1 MYEDSVSTFVKAR
14 EQLLLSI
21 LDGLD
26 VEDNVQEYVFAKS
39 VMLEHGFDGD
49 ATWKENIC
57 DSFVRKSNWL
67 PKEEYTQ
74 QQAEQNLQHLSTSH
88 PWRNRVNRKGPSH
101 HHELEVSDRGLAPY
115 GDSDSNPFS
124 SFYDPSKRMLPSGR
138 SIRDELMV
146 RQMVPSL
153 TNHKTHGMVSA
164 AVEKAQDQMMR
175 KNGSP
180 HHKGMRKTDLGGGTD
195 RMFHGLGP
203 LGGLNDTKLKTMHDV
218 YERDFQKWMS
228 GDEDWKSITDTGEVD
243 HDGSWRLGAIAD
255 AKAEGHSTDTQ
266 EGHFHS
272 QEELALRKLHAD
284 DRARSWNHKHIDTE
298 VKDKPFSY
306 EDLDFDTGVDTKVES
321 VDHGYNLGL
330 GGFMHQL
337 QWFSPRERTAI
348 MNAMKDGLDK
358 LSNQD
363 IKLPDGTTVSA
374 GRIKRSTQHILN
386 PMSNWGGR
394 NHGFTNENMI
404 PRREDNEQLSQK
416 QQDDLFS
423 SIHDIIHDDDF
434 EHTDEIHNN
443 LREALGLSA
452 EEEGHFDADGKKHK
466 NFNQLPKISK
476 HNAASIA
483 KYLKKNP
490 DASDEDAIANHYDKS
505 VSDIINTGHTDN
517 RLSKSQIL
525 YALGY
530 NEDMSE
536 IGVDDNHHYPNY
548 SGPLIDRDSLM
559 SVLTKAKAEGGL
571 AKEGKGMRNDM
582 QLHGGLYFNESEIDS
597 DMAEVMKDLK
607 IPGSTGHY
615 GLGAFFAPAFAA
627 GGLGRNA
634 HTLMEMIFEHFSDAD
649 GESHLGRINGQ
660 RITPHEHNIG
670 MIAPFLNHKR
680 GIFNTPANL
689 LSKYGQAKMYMKN
702 GVLSAETPKNQV
714 LANISNLSPGLA
726 NELSNLTDE
735 EIKEKYAKNYNIVNA
750 DYSSTTTNS
759 RIPHGKGY
767 KKSKKKETDIGGTN
781 LAATL
786 GIGETLET
794 GGNIQDNYE
803 EEITPDGVSP
813 NQQRWAHSI
822 ATMLG
827 RGISQGRP
835 EKLIPFT
842 YDNLMTTLP
851 SFGARTGD
859 SEAVNQY
866 MSTFFDV
873 GMETKERN
881 LASIGPDGK
890 KYHKKYQAMKDVR
903 GGKTRLRQHNDRIK
917 SSHDAIT
924 EMAMVLKKLKPEG
937 TFSPDNP
944 NLHAEVDGLWRD
956 ANMVLMHLPRGA
968 EIELPDGKTWTNNLS
983 VMENGI
989 DKVTTKLQETGLHRI
1004 PEHMREHGFRVD
1016 SNTTL
1021 DDLVKHL
1028 GMGED
1033 GAHSAHYGS
1042 VLDSIKASLDPNNE
1056 EDHRVLMSLNSMM
1069 SNAPELYDESK
1080 KRVFEDYQDLDE
1092 DSPLSNIHDHA
1103 GRIYASSRDHSP
1115 SDDDYEKK
1123 YGYTRDERLSHTR
1136 RMESQIRGL
1145 RKRVRSMGP
1154 TGVLDNLGLSH
1165 FASPEVGKKSE
1176 ERRSVLTN
1184 KRIKAKASPSSGGNL
1199 DRRAAFIQHA
1209 AKDIFVHDPNFDLS
1223 SSPAMIESEAI
1234 GFGPRELHPHG
1245 VHGSPVMDLYGYTG
1259 LMNHSN
1265 HRLRKP
1271 AESFDATFG
1280 ELTSGPTGAPQPMH
1294 PVPMSIIY
1302 NKMGPEVAAAV
1313 QAQDNQQVSQTGANE
1328 YMVGGDGTV
1337 PAQDPFS
1344 LTLSEP
1350 SDYAQFLL
1358 NPDSLLMKKDDT
1370 PKFVPPIRP
1379 MHRIFDFKDMSQL
1392 RGFTGSWVVS
1402 KWYDGERV
1410 VVMKIGDKITS
1421 YNENNSRMS
1430 VPKWVKEGVKG
1441 LGDKDCTLDGILADD
1456 ELHIIDI
1463 TYYDDTDITDMN
1475 IQERLKIL
1483 RGQYDGY
1490 DNVTIPGPHDTRM
1503 TDDDGLEDTI
1513 NSLLEEHDS
1522 LLIRDGKSTYMKG
1535 EKRHP
1540 KWVLLRPNKN
1550 VNLKILDKRGK
1561 KKITYRLGAGPLID
1575 DEGIED
1581 ATVEYEGEIYLDVG
1595 TVTSP
1600 KPFDEGSIVEVEVT
1614 GVKRKKINER
1624 EVYDLNPVKIVGE
1637 GEGEASVSMET
1648 LNILAKS
1655 TPNLHFPHNIDIEDN
1670 TIIVKT
1676 YTENDVFY
1684 TIEKSDMG
1692 YWVHSPRTTLSDI
1705 GESTYSIRLS
1715 ESLKPYWSQV
1725 ASMLLKGK
1733 IEKKPL
1739 PKEEEDKG
1747 KKIAEENQILKPEM
1761 QKALDVMMR
1770 ALDVLEKGHF
1780 PMSGGKGL
1788 GIELGAQIE
1797 SPRGPTSL
1805 EGEQS
1810 VPDYDMKAR
1819 PTEDDEK
1826 PYPHMKRQQKKDKGI
1841 EYSDSGED
1849 KEAPTV

>member
-49 ATWKENIC
+49 TTWKENIC
-57 DSFVRKSNWL
+57 DSFVRKMTYGKHGWMH
-67 PKEEYTQ
+67 PAEYEAL
-74 QQAEQNLQHLSTSH
+74 QAEQNQQHLSTTH
-88 PWRNRVNRKGPSH
+88 PWRGRVNRKGASH
-101 HHELEVSDRGLAPY
+101 HHDLEVTGRGLNPY

-146 RQMVPSL
+146 RQMLPSL
-153 TNHKTHGMVSA
+153 TNHKTHGRVSA

-175 KNGSP
+175 KKGSP

-337 QWFSPRERTAI
+337 QWFSPRERTEI

-358 LSNQD
+358 KKNQD

-374 GRIKRSTQHILN
+374 GRIKRSTHHILN
-386 PMSNWGGR
+386 AMSNWGGR
-394 NHGFTNENMI
+394 TDGFTNENLI
-404 PRREDNEQLSQK
+404 PRKESNEEQLSQK
-416 QQDDLFS
+416 QQDDFFS
-423 SIHDIIHDDDF
+423 TLHDTIHGDDF
-434 EHTDEIHNN
+434 EHMGDIHNN
-443 LREALGLSA
+443 LREALGLSV
-452 EEEGHFDADGKKHK
+452 EDEDEGHFDADGMKHK
-466 NFNQLPKISK
+466 SFVNLPKLSK
-476 HNAASIA
+476 HVGE
-483 KYLKKNP
+483 
-490 DASDEDAIANHYDKS
+490 DEEEIKQHYDKS
-505 VSDIINTGHTDN
+505 INHIISSGHTDD
-517 RLSKSQIL
+517 RLSKTEIL

-548 SGPLIDRDSLM
+548 SGPLIDRDLLM
-559 SVLTKAKAEGGL
+559 DVLAKSKADGGL
-571 AKEGKGMRNDM
+571 AKDGKGMRNDM
-582 QLHGGLYFNESEIDS
+582 QLHGTNYFDESEIDS

-607 IPGSTGHY
+607 IPGSSGHH
-615 GLGAFFAPAFAA
+615 GLGAFFASAFAA
-627 GGLGRNA
+627 GGLGRNP
-634 HTLMEMIFEHFSDAD
+634 HTMMEMIFEHFANAD
-649 GESHLGRINGQ
+649 GESHLGRVDGQ
-660 RITPHEHNIG
+660 RITPHENNIG
-670 MIAPFLNHKR
+670 MIAPYLNHKR
-680 GIFNTPANL
+680 GIFNTPASI
-689 LSKYGQAKMYMKN
+689 LSKYGQTAIPSSVGKGK
-702 GVLSAETPKNQV
+702 TPKNQI
-714 LANISNLSPGLA
+714 LANVSHLSPGLA
-726 NELSNLTDE
+726 NIISSLTDE
-735 EIKEKYAKNYNIVNA
+735 ELKDKYGKSYRINKPTYSS
-750 DYSSTTTNS
+750 SSTTS
-759 RIPHGKGY
+759 RIPHGKGF
-767 KKSKKKETDIGGTN
+767 KLSLPKKEVDIGDTN
-781 LAATL
+781 LAQTL
-786 GIGETLET
+786 GIGETLT
-794 GGNIQDNYE
+794 TPNTPQTKYE
-803 EEITPDGVSP
+803 EKVIPDQVSRY
-813 NQQRWAHSI
+813 QALWGHSI

-827 RGISQGRP
+827 RGTNQVRP
-835 EKLIPFT
+835 EKMLGLSEAQLLT
-842 YDNLMTTLP
+842 SLP

-859 SEAVNQY
+859 EEAVREMMAN
-866 MSTFFDV
+866 FGIGVEKFKEV
-873 GMETKERN
+873 TKLR
-881 LASIGPDGK
+881 PDGSEYK
-890 KYHKKYQAMKDVR
+890 EKIPYRADEKMARSQ
-903 GGKTRLRQHNDRIK
+903 LREHGLRIQ
-917 SSHDAIT
+917 SHHRAIT

-983 VMENGI
+983 VMEQGI
-989 DKVTTKLQETGLHRI
+989 DKEKTPLQQTGLHRI
-1004 PEHMREHGFRVD
+1004 PEHIKEHGFRVD

-1021 DDLVKHL
+1021 DNLVKHL

-1033 GAHSAHYGS
+1033 GAHSAHYGN

-1056 EDHRVLMSLNSMM
+1056 EDHRVIMSLNSLVT
-1069 SNAPELYDESK
+1069 NPPELYDK
-1080 KRVFEDYQDLDE
+1080 GNKRIFEGYE
-1092 DSPLSNIHDHA
+1092 DIEHMHDHA
-1103 GRIYASSRDHSP
+1103 GGIYASSRDHSVN
-1115 SDDDYEKK
+1115 DDDYEKK
-1123 YGYTRDERLSHTR
+1123 YGYSREGRLDYTR
-1136 RMESQIRGL
+1136 RIEAQIRGL
-1145 RKRVRSMGP
+1145 RGQVRTLIP
-1154 TGVLDNLGLSH
+1154 KGVLDNLGLTS
-1165 FASPEVGKKSE
+1165 FEAPEVGRGKNQ
-1176 ERRSVLTN
+1176 RSMLTN
-1184 KRIKAKASPSSGGNL
+1184 ERIKGKASPSDGGHL
-1199 DRRAAFIQHA
+1199 DRRANYIQHA
-1209 AKDIFVHDPNFDLS
+1209 TKDIFVHDPNFDLS
-1223 SSPAMIESEAI
+1223 SSPEMIESETI
-1234 GFGPRELHPHG
+1234 GFGSRDLHPIG
-1245 VHGSPVMDLYGYTG
+1245 PHGSPIMDLYGFSG
-1259 LMNHSN
+1259 LMDYSN
-1265 HRLRKP
+1265 HRMRKP
-1271 AESFDATFG
+1271 DSSFDATFG
-1280 ELTSGPTGAPQPMH
+1280 ELTTGPTAAPQPMH
-1294 PVPMSIIY
+1294 GVPMRTIHDSF
-1302 NKMGPEVAAAV
+1302 GPDIAAAV
-1313 QAQDNQQVSQTGANE
+1313 QAQDNQQISQTGANAF
-1328 YMVGGDGTV
+1328 MVGPSGQV
-1337 PAQDPFS
+1337 PAEDFNS
-1344 LTLSEP
+1344 MNLSEP

-1684 TIEKSDMG
+1684 TVEKSDMG

-1810 VPDYDMKAR
+1810 LPDYDMKAR